1 MSELSSKSTVS
12 LREVTE
18 DNLFP
23 VLKLRVDEAQEQ
35 FVASNATSIAQAYF
49 ARELAWFRAIYADET
64 PVGFLMLEDN
74 PQKSE
79 YMLWRLMLDAKY
91 QGMGF
96 GFKAMAL
103 LIDHVKTRPG
113 AVELKTSYAPGEGC
127 PEPFYSKL
135 GFVETGEILEGEN
148 VMSLKLRPVE
158 GGLPTPALEKGTD

>member
-1 MSELSSKSTVS
+1 MSALTARSTIS

-35 FVASNATSIAQAYF
+35 FVAPNATSIAQAYF
-49 ARELAWFRAIYADET
+49 ARELAWFRAVYADET

-74 PQKSE
+74 PQEPE
-79 YMLWRLMLDAKY
+79 YILWRLMVDAKY

-103 LIDHVKTRPG
+103 LIAHVKTRPG
-113 AVELKTSYAPGEGC
+113 AVELKTSYAPGEGS
-127 PEPFYSKL
+127 PAPFYGKL
-135 GFVETGEILEGEN
+135 GFVETGEILEGER
-148 VMSLKLRPVE
+148 VMSLKFS
-158 GGLPTPALEKGTD
+158 